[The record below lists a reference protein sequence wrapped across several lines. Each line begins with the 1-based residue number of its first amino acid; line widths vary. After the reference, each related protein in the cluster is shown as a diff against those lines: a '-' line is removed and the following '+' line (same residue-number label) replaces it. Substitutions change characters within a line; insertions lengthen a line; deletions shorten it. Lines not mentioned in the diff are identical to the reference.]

1 MTRRSSIAPE
11 LFASPRQ
18 LLARALTE
26 TTPAEGSLA
35 EARLKAAATLELARA
50 IHHLKRTKSG
60 RHVLSLP
67 LPTTKVK
74 GNMQHTD
81 TPSELV
87 ESSDGVS
94 DDGAFDEQIIGACAC
109 DAVGSGLRKHLRVHD
124 GVAGGLQHLSV
135 AGLGDIAVGGLG
147 DLAVAGNSFPTYLFT
162 RANLSNPVFRRRL
175 ANVLKSMTP
184 KLRRRVSSRIVT
196 AFHDI
201 IFQRALPSVGAVH
214 SIYPTVG
221 SGGWSGITVS
231 GRQSSR
237 RGGGCPYANVAG
249 ALTP

>member
-1 MTRRSSIAPE
+1 MTRRPSIAPE
-11 LFASPRQ
+11 LFSSPRQ

-109 DAVGSGLRKHLRVHD
+109 DAVGSGLRQHLRVHD
-124 GVAGGLQHLSV
+124 GIAGGLQHLSVAGGLQHLSV

-147 DLAVAGNSFPTYLFT
+147 DLAVAGVPSYLFT
-162 RANLSNPVFRRRL
+162 QRNLQNPALRRRL
-175 ANVLKSMTP
+175 GAAIKAMTP
-184 KLRRRVSSRIVT
+184 KLRRRVLARLKAAVSVARP
-196 AFHDI
+196 
-201 IFQRALPSVGAVH
+201 LVGAVH
-214 SIYPTVG
+214 SVYPTVG

-231 GRQSSR
+231 GRSR
-237 RGGGCPYANVAG
+237 GGCPYANVAG